1 MVDIYLMNED
11 YTRRQESE
19 GKFIRFNDRYFL
31 LHFLDKIKVTPEMAS
46 AILTIEGGK
55 YTEPN
60 LFASKYYNMRDV

>member
-46 AILTIEGGK
+46 VILTIEGGK

-60 LFASKYYNMRDV
+60 HMAE